1 MQAFS
6 KLPSLRF
13 VLGSITTLFILTA
26 IILELL
32 PENVA
37 KIFVVP
43 ILIAALIAGISQ
55 TSLSKKH

>member
-6 KLPSLRF
+6 KLTSLRL

-26 IILELL
+26 IIMELL
-32 PENVA
+32 PEDVA

-43 ILIAALIAGISQ
+43 ILIAALIAGITQ
-55 TSLSKKH
+55 TSISKKH

>member
-1 MQAFS
+1 
-6 KLPSLRF
+6 
-13 VLGSITTLFILTA
+13 LGSITTLFILTA

-32 PENVA
+32 PEDVA

>member
-26 IILELL
+26 IIMELL
-32 PENVA
+32 PEDVA

-43 ILIAALIAGISQ
+43 ILIAALIAGITQ
-55 TSLSKKH
+55 TSISKKH